1 MLLQHRKFAA
11 GGLTIKQFRSYT
23 EIIRKET
30 EDYILKHWGESGE
43 LELLESLNEI
53 TLYTSTHCI
62 QGPEVRSRF
71 NKEFAALYTDL
82 DKALGVVSFLYPWLP
97 IPLHSRRD
105 TARQT
110 IERLYKEIIDQRRE
124 SPKSE
129 DYSDLIHTLM
139 NSKYPDGSPMTDEE
153 IVGLCI
159 GSLLAGQH
167 TSNVT
172 STWLGCFLLS
182 NKHILDRVIA
192 EHDEV
197 FPPSEEFKL
206 DFDKWKT
213 LEVMSNC
220 LKETLRLRPPIIMV
234 FRRAMIDWQ
243 YDKYVIPAGSNV
255 IVSPAL
261 ANRDPEVFANP
272 DDFDPDRFTKA
283 RAEEK
288 KVKYSYI
295 PFSAG
300 RHACI
305 GEQFAHLQVSAI
317 WTTILH
323 HYKVELVSKNIEPDY
338 TTMIVAP
345 KPPVTIKYTRRH

>member
-1 MLLQHRKFAA
+1 M
-11 GGLTIKQFRSYT
+11 TIKQFRSYT

-30 EDYILKHWGESGE
+30 EEFIFKHWGESGE
-43 LELLESLNEI
+43 VELLESLNEV

-71 NKEFAALYTDL
+71 NTEFASLYTDL
-82 DKALGVVSFLYPWLP
+82 DKALGVVSFIFPWLP
-97 IPLHSRRD
+97 IPVHSRRD
-105 TARQT
+105 KARET
-110 IERLYKEIIDQRRE
+110 IEKLYGDILAARRA
-124 SPKSE
+124 SDKS
-129 DYSDLIHTLM
+129 DYSDLISTLM
-139 NSKYPDGSPMTDEE
+139 ASTYPDGSHMTDQE
-153 IVGLCI
+153 IIGLCI

-182 NKHILDRVIA
+182 HPHILDRVVA
-192 EHDEV
+192 EHDEI
-197 FPPSEEFKL
+197 FPPSEEFTL
-206 DFDKWKT
+206 DFDKWKN
-213 LEVMSNC
+213 LEVMNNC

-234 FRRAMIDWQ
+234 FRRAMVDWQ
-243 YDKYVIPAGSNV
+243 YDKYVVPAGSNV

-261 ANRDPEVFANP
+261 ANRDPKVFTNP
-272 DDFDPDRFTKA
+272 DDFDPDRFGKA

-305 GEQFAHLQVSAI
+305 GEQFAYLQVSSI

-323 HYKVELVSKNIEPDY
+323 HYKVEMVSKSIEPDY

-345 KPPVTIKYTRRH
+345 KPPITIKYTRRH